1 MGESSTINAR
11 DPGKVIPLFDARSIA
26 APLPLSLAALDE
38 VRALAKLTDS
48 RQRRLHD
55 LRISVTDKCNF
66 RCTYCMPKDVFGP
79 GYKFLPHDALL
90 TFEEITRFSKIA
102 AELGVEKLRLTGGEP
117 TLRRNLPTLI
127 GMLSQL
133 RTPSGKALDLTL
145 TTNGSTL
152 VRQAKALKHEIGRAH
167 V

>member
-11 DPGKVIPLFDARSIA
+11 DPGKVIPLFDARSTPVIG

-38 VRALAKLTDS
+38 VRALAKLTDP

-79 GYKFLPHDALL
+79 GYKD
-90 TFEEITRFSKIA
+90 RKS
-102 AELGVEKLRLTGGEP
+102 V
-117 TLRRNLPTLI
+117 
-127 GMLSQL
+127 
-133 RTPSGKALDLTL
+133 
-145 TTNGSTL
+145 
-152 VRQAKALKHEIGRAH
+152 V
-167 V
+167 